1 VVTNVDGRRVASY
14 SQYYSAVSTEGEHD
28 GIKTKRVE
36 MFDDLNSAILSIGH
50 KEPNGMMRL
59 RSEIDGNVIEQALG
73 RRSHHDSK
81 LTSAE

>member
-1 VVTNVDGRRVASY
+1 MSMVEESRLIVSTSLQFR
-14 SQYYSAVSTEGEHD
+14 VSTEGECD

-50 KEPNGMMRL
+50 KEPTGMMRL
-59 RSEIDGNVIEQALG
+59 RFEIDGNVIEQALG

>member
-1 VVTNVDGRRVASY
+1 MG
-14 SQYYSAVSTEGEHD
+14 
-28 GIKTKRVE
+28 

-59 RSEIDGNVIEQALG
+59 RFEIDENVIEQALG
-73 RRSHHDSK
+73 RRSHDDSK